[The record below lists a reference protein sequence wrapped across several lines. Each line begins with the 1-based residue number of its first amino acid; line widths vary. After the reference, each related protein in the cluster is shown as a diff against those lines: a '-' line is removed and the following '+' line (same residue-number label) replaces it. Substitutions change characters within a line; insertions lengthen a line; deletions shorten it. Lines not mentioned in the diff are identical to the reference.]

1 MRGLGVGIA
10 PRRAPAAGPSS
21 GGDENEPPGVSSA
34 AASRPPLR
42 AIQPRPAP
50 AASSRKL
57 QWPALTPSR
66 GPGAR
71 AAAGKAPARRS
82 ASHAPARSLRKPAP
96 RLGLATTGAASSG
109 EAPPPFKV
117 REAISFWEEN
127 RHNVQDALSMSQQH
141 DSDALA
147 KIDSC
152 SDEGSVRNTE
162 EILSLQLE
170 LDMLKTIL
178 MEEVKA
184 RAEAED
190 RAAALGDELK
200 AANFHVLEAC
210 RQKEATEKDME
221 TVESNLIDVIKE
233 LNELQK
239 NNFQSP
245 VFPKKMDM
253 ETSRLNSALDT
264 HCRNEYVPYE
274 DPKMQTLKCL
284 DIEDSPLGTKLKRIQ
299 ASLEKARNFN
309 TRYQQDQASRGCA
322 EQENDEVCREVI
334 LSLTEQLF
342 SVQLQ
347 LNASKK
353 NELLARQN
361 LDEIRRIEFLLDES
375 IEALVQTEV
384 LEQNY
389 VSLLRGM
396 EEEICQLKS
405 QLNQSDRCY
414 EVRLKELEIKMQELK
429 VEASASLASWNK
441 EREIAEQRKA
451 YVEQKNEEIK
461 ILELS
466 NEDLKVDV
474 CEYEKKVNIMKEEA
488 EHQRR
493 QQGKIEVELQ
503 NVRQQLRAVTSSGK
517 AGSFLEDGIVD
528 LADTTRFQSDMNSE
542 LSGAQEGRIF
552 QREVSVE
559 PAPQV
564 EHPNEPF
571 SNEYMQEVDQSD
583 VEMEKAQSSDMDYWS
598 ENSKFE
604 HPSACEELEQISA
617 SKQPELF
624 GSGACSDQS
633 LPAVESVI
641 EVLKVNEL
649 PPVAPVRPND
659 PVNYMRAPSDELK
672 RLRSRNHYEGHRTAT
687 DRRFWSIEQQDLY
700 TSIYSRAK
708 LFDMKWIDW
717 EHIDSIDQFACV
729 REQCAHLGLEQII
742 SYHCDWNSELIK
754 QFYSTVHIS
763 ADKSSMTWMA
773 DGRRITTNKRA
784 WEERFGI
791 PGGVQTEIH
800 SQFLLDDDDKRVLY
814 TDAEWT
820 LGQIS
825 GLSPLPSIANKI
837 IRTTIY
843 PKTGNTLHAHNWNL
857 LHHIVE
863 QHPFDI
869 IALIFGEIELLIS
882 DRNRTKDLLLYAP
895 YIMGMIMG
903 AFEYDGPRESRHHS
917 YKPRHSYKLKRT
929 RRVSRP
935 PASSVAAPSE
945 QPPSTFQ
952 PEVEAHVD
960 ADHHRQFKAA
970 GHRPQGEGEAVKEQ
984 TVLAQAITRTDLLQV
999 VDDRLRP
1006 IRDSLTSMEGRIG
1019 RIKGG
1024 HALPVQH
1031 TTPAQ
1036 IPAPHSFL
1044 APSLQAT
1051 TPAPAVSSS
1060 KLSSRMHTHNSSVS
1074 AQPAHMSPCPF
1085 SQPVLVRPSPFSRFP
1100 WYQGKK

>member
-1 MRGLGVGIA
+1 MVMRGLGVGVA

-474 CEYEKKVNIMKEEA
+474 NMKEEA

-559 PAPQV
+559 PAP
-564 EHPNEPF
+564 
-571 SNEYMQEVDQSD
+571 QEVDQSD

-1019 RIKGG
+1019 RIK
-1024 HALPVQH
+1024 
-1031 TTPAQ
+1031 
-1036 IPAPHSFL
+1036 
-1044 APSLQAT
+1044 
-1051 TPAPAVSSS
+1051 
-1060 KLSSRMHTHNSSVS
+1060 
-1074 AQPAHMSPCPF
+1074 
-1085 SQPVLVRPSPFSRFP
+1085 VLVRPSPFSRFP

>member
-1 MRGLGVGIA
+1 MVMRGLGVGVA

-127 RHNVQDALSMSQQH
+127 RHNVQ
-141 DSDALA
+141 
-147 KIDSC
+147 IDSC

-264 HCRNEYVPYE
+264 H
-274 DPKMQTLKCL
+274 
-284 DIEDSPLGTKLKRIQ
+284 S
-299 ASLEKARNFN
+299 RNFN

-474 CEYEKKVNIMKEEA
+474 NMKEEA

-559 PAPQV
+559 PAPQ
-564 EHPNEPF
+564 
-571 SNEYMQEVDQSD
+571 VDQSD